1 MKTSTKIISG
11 MAVLVLAL
19 ASIGSVSASTID
31 SAVFGAGFGRGNDEE
46 NDGLLADYMEAV
58 IAESLGLSVEEL
70 NALEAE
76 GKTHYLIALELGLSA
91 EEFQSI
97 MENAQDEAVALAA
110 ADGIVVQQFGMN
122 GNGRGQY
129 GSGLN
134 DGAQPNFGNR
144 ADGQFGGG
152 NGARVMDPEVCDG
165 ETCDAEPLGMGMGRG
180 GRR

>member
-1 MKTSTKIISG
+1 MKTSMKIFSG
-11 MAVLVLAL
+11 IAVFVLAL
-19 ASIGSVSASTID
+19 ASISSVSANTMDGAS
-31 SAVFGAGFGRGNDEE
+31 FGAGFGRGNDEE

-76 GKTHYLIALELGLSA
+76 GKTHYMIALELGLSA
-91 EEFQSI
+91 EEFQTI

-122 GNGRGQY
+122 GNGRGQF
-129 GSGLN
+129 GNGLN
-134 DGAQPNFGNR
+134 DGTQQNFGNF

-152 NGARVMDPEVCDG
+152 NGARVMDPETCDG
-165 ETCDAEPLGMGMGRG
+165 ETCDAEPLGMGVGRG

>member
-31 SAVFGAGFGRGNDEE
+31 SAVFGVGNGGRGNGESG
-46 NDGLLADYMEAV
+46 GLLATYMEAV

-76 GKTHYLIALELGLSA
+76 GKTHYEIALELGLSA
-91 EEFQSI
+91 EEFRVMMDI
-97 MENAQDEAVALAA
+97 ARDKAIALAA
-110 ADGIVVQQFGMN
+110 ADGIEVQQFGMN
-122 GNGRGQY
+122 GNGHGQF
-129 GSGLN
+129 GTGLN
-134 DGAQPNFGNR
+134 DGTQQNFGNR

-152 NGARVMDPEVCDG
+152 NGARVMDPTACGE
-165 ETCDAEPLGMGMGRG
+165 ETCAAEPLGMGRG